1 MRWVLALPALLV
13 IGAACGAQVSSTPSG
28 GASVPRVFTVVP
40 SPGSE
45 GGGMMFP
52 AGQFG
57 DERKV
62 ADHEMPNPSDLPF
75 PASFPKSAGVPL
87 AVYVVKSDSM
97 PRHEKQVRARVRKVL
112 TMGCLPSHRGVTPTA
127 VRRRVRGQEHRAVLR
142 RQRRALHQQTDPPLT
157 CHCGGAALR
166 AGRPHERHVGR
177 PGWRH
182 HVPLC
187 GDRPSRHVHAR
198 HRHSCG
204 HRGCCWLRSQAACA
218 VRGSSRPIASRPRD
232 HIP

>member
-97 PRHEKQVRARVRKVL
+97 PRHEKQVRAEYGRSSQWGAFRVTEESR
-112 TMGCLPSHRGVTPTA
+112 
-127 VRRRVRGQEHRAVLR
+127 
-142 RQRRALHQQTDPPLT
+142 PPLSDDASEARSIARF
-157 CHCGGAALR
+157 CDDNGEHCTSKLIHLSPAIAAGLLYGPDGPTSVTWVDR
-166 AGRPHERHVGR
+166 VGDTTYHFVVIGPADTFTPDIATRVATEVAAGFAPK
-177 PGWRH
+177 P
-182 HVPLC
+182 P
-187 GDRPSRHVHAR
+187 A
-198 HRHSCG
+198 
-204 HRGCCWLRSQAACA
+204 Q
-218 VRGSSRPIASRPRD
+218 
-232 HIP
+232 